1 MTSANGIVDID
12 HVMCQV
18 ADTEKA
24 AAAFERLGFST
35 SPRSSIANGGVANR
49 LVIMTP
55 KGGGVANFIE
65 LMAVEDRNRLE
76 PQMAKVLAGPQG
88 IKSLVNTLADAD
100 AARSAHVAA
109 GFAMLDVWSK
119 ERVWL
124 LPSGEELLVAF
135 RVLLPEPGQVPLMF
149 NGVEYCTLHHYLRPE
164 FRRHRNGA
172 RRWVSVSAV
181 VDDEDFDQTV
191 AIYERLYGTAAM
203 RGPGEATITVRDTSL
218 RLLTPEAQALA
229 FGQVDVSGFQ
239 PPTYC
244 AITVEVADLPRAAA
258 ILTDTAVR
266 HVRRPGSLVI
276 DPAEACGIVLEFV
289 PTLA

>member
-1 MTSANGIVDID
+1 MG
-12 HVMCQV
+12 HVFDCRGLV
-18 ADTEKA
+18 
-24 AAAFERLGFST
+24 RLVS
-35 SPRSSIANGGVANR
+35 GGVANR

-65 LMAVEDRNRLE
+65 LMAIEDRNRLE
-76 PQMAKVLAGPQG
+76 PQMAMVLAAAQG

-109 GFAMLDVWSK
+109 GFGMLGVWSK
-119 ERVWL
+119 QRVWL
-124 LPSGEELLVAF
+124 RPSGEELLVAF

-149 NGVEYCTLHHYLRPE
+149 NGVEYRTLHHYLRPE

-181 VDDEDFDQTV
+181 VDDEDFDETL

-203 RGPGEATITVRDTSL
+203 RGPGEATIAVRDTSL
-218 RLLTPEAQALA
+218 RLMTSGGLATA
-229 FGQVDVSGFQ
+229 FGPVDVSGFQ

-244 AITVEVADLPRAAA
+244 AITVEVADLARAAA
-258 ILTDTAVR
+258 ILAETAVR
-266 HVRRPGSLVI
+266 HIRRPDSLVI
-276 DPAEACGIVLEFV
+276 EPAEACGIALEFV
-289 PTLA
+289 TPAA